1 MTEEDFNIFLEV
13 TSSAAPLS
21 ALHPLKLDKW
31 HRALVD
37 VPPPLYM
44 QLGVGE
50 IFQQVDQGARAIQA
64 IINILGR
71 DHLPLE
77 HTEIA
82 RRHIGKFVLHV
93 PHGESTAA
101 FSLSWDKPTS
111 KWFAILD
118 LEEVGGRVSAE
129 SLEEAVELAMNW
141 ELPSSSTEDEESS
154 TNPTEEA

>member
-1 MTEEDFNIFLEV
+1 MTEEEFAIFQEV

-44 QLGVGE
+44 QLGVQE
-50 IFQQVDQGARAIQA
+50 LFQQVDQGARAIQA
-64 IINILGR
+64 IINILGK
-71 DHLPLE
+71 DHLPLP
-77 HTEIA
+77 HAEIA
-82 RRHIGKFVLHV
+82 QRHIGKFVLHV
-93 PHGESTAA
+93 PYDDSTAA

-118 LEEVGGRVSAE
+118 LEVFGGRQSAE

-141 ELPSSSTEDEESS
+141 DFSSSSTDEEN
-154 TNPTEEA
+154 TTDEPEEG